1 MFDNFGYILIVDD
14 DPGCRALLHD
24 LLAGA
29 GHEVRDAQS
38 GAEALTAAREER
50 PRLVLLD
57 VYLPGMSGY
66 QVLHKLRDE
75 FGALPVIFISGK
87 RTEPFDRTGGL
98 MLGAD
103 DYIVKPFDHDEL
115 LARVE
120 RYLRGAP
127 ASTPSVD
134 DTGAR
139 ALGLTRREQQIL
151 ALLAAGRK
159 SEDISHDLF
168 ITRKTVSAHIQ
179 NILAKL
185 DVHSQAQAIALAFRS
200 NLVHTPL
207 GN

>member
-1 MFDNFGYILIVDD
+1 MFDKLGYILVVDD

-29 GHEVRDAQS
+29 GYEVRDAQC
-38 GAEALTAAREER
+38 GAEALTVAREER

-57 VYLPGMSGY
+57 VHLPGMSGY
-66 QVLHKLRDE
+66 QVLHTLRDE

-120 RYLRGAP
+120 RSLRGAP
-127 ASTPSVD
+127 ASTPAVD
-134 DTGAR
+134 YTGAR
-139 ALGLTRREQQIL
+139 ALGLTRREQEIL

-168 ITRKTVSAHIQ
+168 ISRKTVSAHIQ

-200 NLVHTPL
+200 NLVNTPL